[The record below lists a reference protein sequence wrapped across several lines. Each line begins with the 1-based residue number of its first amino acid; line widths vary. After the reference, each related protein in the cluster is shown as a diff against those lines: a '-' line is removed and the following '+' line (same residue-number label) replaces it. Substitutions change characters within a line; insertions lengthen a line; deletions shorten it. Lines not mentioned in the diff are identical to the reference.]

1 MLGGIAKLHVAAAEP
16 RMFSIWG
23 MRFANLKRTAFRAGL
38 AAAALIAFNDVL
50 PLLASGALFVIAA
63 KIFAAPGNTFAT
75 GDFIAFYASFGAALA
90 AGTAVSNTLVSVLN
104 VVPLIER
111 AAPIL
116 ATAPEVDDAKPD
128 AGPIGGRIELAHVS
142 FGYVPDA
149 PPTVND
155 VSFEIRP
162 GEFAA
167 FVGPSGAGK
176 STILRLLLGFE
187 RPERGAVYYDG
198 HDLASI
204 DVAAIR
210 RQCAV
215 VLQQSKLLAG
225 DIFTNIIGAS
235 PLTIEDAWRAAE
247 LAGLADDIRAM
258 PMGMHTVVSEGG
270 STLSGGQRQRLLIA
284 RALVRNPRVV
294 FFDEATSALDN
305 RSQEIVT
312 RSLEQMRASR
322 IVIAHRLTTVQRAD
336 RIFVMQTGRIV
347 QQGTYDE
354 LLARDGLF
362 QQLARRQL
370 V

>member
-1 MLGGIAKLHVAAAEP
+1 
-16 RMFSIWG
+16 
-23 MRFANLKRTAFRAGL
+23 
-38 AAAALIAFNDVL
+38 
-50 PLLASGALFVIAA
+50 
-63 KIFAAPGNTFAT
+63 
-75 GDFIAFYASFGAALA
+75 
-90 AGTAVSNTLVSVLN
+90 
-104 VVPLIER
+104 
-111 AAPIL
+111 
-116 ATAPEVDDAKPD
+116 
-128 AGPIGGRIELAHVS
+128 
-142 FGYVPDA
+142 
-149 PPTVND
+149 
-155 VSFEIRP
+155 
-162 GEFAA
+162 
-167 FVGPSGAGK
+167 
-176 STILRLLLGFE
+176 
-187 RPERGAVYYDG
+187 VYYDG

-247 LAGLADDIRAM
+247 LAGLAEDIRAM

-312 RSLEQMRASR
+312 RSLETMRASR

-336 RIFVMQTGRIV
+336 RIFVMQGGRIV

-354 LLARDGLF
+354 LLAREGLF
-362 QQLARRQL
+362 QQLAKRQL

>member
-1 MLGGIAKLHVAAAEP
+1 VA
-16 RMFSIWG
+16 
-23 MRFANLKRTAFRAGL
+23 
-38 AAAALIAFNDVL
+38 
-50 PLLASGALFVIAA
+50 
-63 KIFAAPGNTFAT
+63 
-75 GDFIAFYASFGAALA
+75 
-90 AGTAVSNTLVSVLN
+90 
-104 VVPLIER
+104 
-111 AAPIL
+111 
-116 ATAPEVDDAKPD
+116 
-128 AGPIGGRIELAHVS
+128 
-142 FGYVPDA
+142 DA
-149 PPTVND
+149 PPIVDD

-162 GEFAA
+162 GEFVA

-235 PLTIEDAWRAAE
+235 PLTLDDAWRAAE

-336 RIFVMQTGRIV
+336 RIFVMQAGRIV
-347 QQGTYDE
+347 QQGSYDE